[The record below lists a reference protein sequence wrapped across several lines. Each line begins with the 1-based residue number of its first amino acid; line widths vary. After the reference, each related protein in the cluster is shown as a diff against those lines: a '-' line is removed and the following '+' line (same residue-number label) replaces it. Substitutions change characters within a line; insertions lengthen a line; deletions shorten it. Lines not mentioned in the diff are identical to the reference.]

1 MNRGKR
7 SVTTDSEVTPMDAR
21 ARILAIRLMEMI
33 GKYPVYAQSLGVEAG
48 MKTSACMLDKRLPLC

>member
-1 MNRGKR
+1 M
-7 SVTTDSEVTPMDAR
+7 TTDSEVTPMDAR